1 MSIQRPG
8 ASISHFAP
16 SSNARDILLLRAKE
30 ACVEVR
36 VRVEIIL
43 LAAAVVVGDVGVLLI
58 VLHTLARLAALLVLP
73 LAVMMSRRLRLMVCG
88 LSGFISIGY
97 PILLRGL
104 EPWRLLFRGFA
115 AHVFILIGLVAR
127 IRLELGVLLAD
138 LFL

>member
-1 MSIQRPG
+1 M
-8 ASISHFAP
+8 
-16 SSNARDILLLRAKE
+16 RAKE

-43 LAAAVVVGDVGVLLI
+43 LAAAVVVGDVGVLLMVHPI
-58 VLHTLARLAALLVLP
+58 ALARLAALLVLP
-73 LAVMMSRRLRLMVCG
+73 LAVMMSRRLGLMVCG